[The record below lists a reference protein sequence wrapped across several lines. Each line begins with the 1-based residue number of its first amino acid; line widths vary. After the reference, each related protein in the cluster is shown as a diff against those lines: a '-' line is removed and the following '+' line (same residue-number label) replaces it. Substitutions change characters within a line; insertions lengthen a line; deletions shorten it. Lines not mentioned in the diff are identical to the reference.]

1 MSTPDPGNFSAPR
14 LCAGWSG
21 REPPPAA
28 TSPTREGL
36 AARFRV
42 SPSPPVQEHVSFP
55 SPLEILPRKSKTH
68 ICMSFPNTWV
78 TLRNIIYLSGLR
90 VAHY

>member
-14 LCAGWSG
+14 LCAGCSG
-21 REPPPAA
+21 REPLPAA

-42 SPSPPVQEHVSFP
+42 SPSPPIQEQVSFP

-68 ICMSFPNTWV
+68 LYVLPQFLDHP
-78 TLRNIIYLSGLR
+78 
-90 VAHY
+90 